1 MVSFIT
7 KKITVGLNW
16 GEEIQ
21 GYFLLM
27 DSFRQCAKYSWER
40 IWSITTQFVDFMTE
54 HSFSVV
60 EISICEYLIDR
71 NENFI
76 PQQNWN
82 PLKCAPQLMDFRRED
97 IKSNF
102 DQTNKLVTMDGFQEK
117 SDFPVWRNKQIF
129 CAMPSVAWLLVI
141 LGKKDDLRDRE
152 TWMIF
157 SSAIS

>member
-1 MVSFIT
+1 MVSFI
-7 KKITVGLNW
+7 KKKTFGLNW
-16 GEEIQ
+16 GEE

-40 IWSITTQFVDFMTE
+40 IWWITTQFVDFMTE